1 MSKKVLVIED
11 EENVRLV
18 VSLTLEKEGYEVES
32 VSDGE
37 EALEK
42 VVDFAPDLIILDIM
56 MPGMDGWE
64 VLGLLKSNDITE
76 KIPVCVL
83 TAKGEFRDIMYASQK
98 GAADY
103 ITKPFTRKD
112 LLNRVAELV
121 GRKKTEQKHRLVD

>member
-1 MSKKVLVIED
+1 MAKKIMVIED

-18 VSLTLEKEGYEVES
+18 VSLSLKKEGYEVES
-32 VSDGE
+32 VATGE

-64 VLGLLKSNDITE
+64 VLGLLKSNELTE
-76 KIPVCVL
+76 KIPVCIL
-83 TAKGEFRDIMYASQK
+83 TAKGEVRDVMYATQK

-103 ITKPFTRKD
+103 ITKPFTRK
-112 LLNRVAELV
+112 ELV
-121 GRKKTEQKHRLVD
+121 DRVGILLGTGGE

>member
-1 MSKKVLVIED
+1 MAKKVLVIED

-18 VSLTLEKEGYEVES
+18 VNLSLEKEGYEVES
-32 VSDGE
+32 AATGE
-37 EALEK
+37 EALER

-64 VLGLLKSNDITE
+64 VLGLLKSNALTD

-83 TAKGEFRDIMYASQK
+83 TAKGEVRDMMYATQK

-103 ITKPFTRKD
+103 ITKPFTRK
-112 LLNRVAELV
+112 ELV
-121 GRKKTEQKHRLVD
+121 DRVGVLLGTKDV

>member
-1 MSKKVLVIED
+1 MAKRIMVIED

-18 VSLTLEKEGYEVES
+18 VSLSLEKEGYEVES
-32 VSDGE
+32 VATGE

-42 VVDFAPDLIILDIM
+42 VVDFAPELIILDIM

-64 VLGLLKSNDITE
+64 VLGLLKSSELTE

-83 TAKGEFRDIMYASQK
+83 TAKGEVRDMMYATQK

-103 ITKPFTRKD
+103 ITKPFTRKE
-112 LLNRVAELV
+112 LVNRVSILLGTGGGE
-121 GRKKTEQKHRLVD
+121 